1 VEARLPRTKARDLKL
16 VIEQL
21 RQSQDFYSVWNCTLR
36 VMEWLFLTKVW
47 SSRRSV
53 VVFGEVFRTENLALS
68 IRFAAGI
75 RLPRLLEATSIL
87 LFEQKDHRVFW
98 ALLAC
103 IAVCTY
109 APTQKALR
117 NMSRS
122 AKL

>member
-1 VEARLPRTKARDLKL
+1 
-16 VIEQL
+16 
-21 RQSQDFYSVWNCTLR
+21 
-36 VMEWLFLTKVW
+36 MELLFLTKVW

-103 IAVCTY
+103 IAVCKITY

-122 AKL
+122 AKVQSLANPLIFIALSIRKGCLRFPKGDSSGL